1 MSPKKPEAVSV
12 GTPSDREIRVERIF
26 HATRERVWQAMTQPE
41 LVAQWWGRGN
51 KLVVERLEPWRGGHW
66 RFVEHAPDGTHGFE
80 GRFRE
85 VVPHERVVQTFE
97 WDGMP
102 GYVAINTMTL
112 EDLGD
117 GRTKLVS
124 NSLFHTPEERDGM
137 LHSGMEQGQ
146 EQSYRALDAIL
157 ADAERLDAGTRTD
170 ALAVRKVAFT
180 MLPVRD
186 VKRARKFYEQTLG
199 LKVGLHGGQGDMQWV
214 EYDLPGGGCFAI
226 TNVTQAEPSAKA
238 GATLALEVQNL
249 ALLTQHLREQQV
261 AFVSDVV
268 RGPRCHMITCLDSE
282 GNALLLHQLDRPHPA
297 H

>member
-1 MSPKKPEAVSV
+1 MTSKKPEAASV
-12 GTPSDREIRVERIF
+12 GTPTAREIRVERTF

-66 RFVEHAPDGTHGFE
+66 RFVEHSPDGTHGFE

-117 GRTKLVS
+117 GRTKLIS
-124 NSLFHTPEERDGM
+124 ISLFHTPEERDGM
-137 LHSGMEQGQ
+137 LHSGMEQGL

-157 ADAERLDAGTRTD
+157 ADAQRLDAGTRAD

-186 VKRARKFYEQTLG
+186 VERARQFYEQTLG
-199 LKVGLHGGQGDMQWV
+199 LRVGLHGGQDGMYWV
-214 EYDLPGGGCFAI
+214 EYDLPGGGCLALA
-226 TNVTQAEPSAKA
+226 NMSQAVPSAKA
-238 GATLALEVQNL
+238 GATLALEVQDL
-249 ALLTQHLREQQV
+249 KALMQHLKDQHVELLGE
-261 AFVSDVV
+261 VV
-268 RGPRCHMITCLDSE
+268 RGPRCHMVTCLDSE
-282 GNALLLHQLDRPHPA
+282 GNALLLHQLDRPHA
-297 H
+297 EH